1 MKIRL
6 NKFLSSAGVSS
17 RRKAEQLIQE
27 GRVEINGKT
36 VIELG
41 IIIDDERDVVSV
53 DGEKKKVEKKVYYLL
68 NKPKG
73 FVTTTKDEKGR
84 DTVMLLVPNSQNL
97 FPVGRLDVNTTGAL
111 LLTNDG
117 DLANQLLHPSYGKK
131 RYYTA
136 KLSRPLSQDHAD
148 RLKRGVLLEGRRSKF
163 VDVDIVSNDG
173 FHVKVSTLEGRNH
186 FVKKMF
192 ESIGIF
198 VNELHRDSFA
208 GLNVKDMPFGSY
220 RPLSDIEINKLR
232 ENK

>member
-73 FVTTTKDEKGR
+73 FVTKSSA
-84 DTVMLLVPNSQNL
+84 PN
-97 FPVGRLDVNTTGAL
+97 PKPI
-111 LLTNDG
+111 
-117 DLANQLLHPSYGKK
+117 DLS
-131 RYYTA
+131 
-136 KLSRPLSQDHAD
+136 SR
-148 RLKRGVLLEGRRSKF
+148 
-163 VDVDIVSNDG
+163 
-173 FHVKVSTLEGRNH
+173 
-186 FVKKMF
+186 
-192 ESIGIF
+192 
-198 VNELHRDSFA
+198 
-208 GLNVKDMPFGSY
+208 
-220 RPLSDIEINKLR
+220 
-232 ENK
+232 